1 MLGIFVMVLASQK
14 DTLID
19 LGEAQRRAGAMMG
32 AVAFGKDKGG
42 IYAEAVSEME
52 LPATRLSSLGQ
63 YDGKGGFSFSDPDS
77 ATKAAAYVKSVEATT
92 GVNRCFTKLDKEI
105 VIYRAPIQEAYR
117 PETEVKIATAVQ
129 LWVENPEEYRY
140 FKTLAEAY
148 GIKWG
153 VDEKKVKQGGK
164 PLPKDL
170 VDKCHVVMEFW
181 DAYSRV
187 EVTNDTSMVMVYK
200 KDIKSKAEVNFSK
213 SAELFRGFLLSDSV
227 FQMYDVYAEESP
239 MKARIETEMGD
250 LKARVDFF
258 ARYLTE
264 GSFLFQEAKR
274 ELVTGPDGAQAIKET
289 PEKRG
294 TRWDFVKWFL
304 PDLVDVTQRTLKSF
318 GKTLK

>member
-14 DTLID
+14 DTLIN
-19 LGEAQRRAGAMMG
+19 LGEAQKRAGAIIG
-32 AVAFGKDKGG
+32 ALELGKKKGG

-52 LPATRLSSLGQ
+52 LAATRLSSLGQ
-63 YDGKGGFSFSDPDS
+63 YDGRGGFTFSDPDS
-77 ATKAAAYVKSVEATT
+77 ATKAAAYVNSVEATT
-92 GVNRCFTKLDKEI
+92 GVNRCFTRLDKQI

-117 PETEVKIATAVQ
+117 PETEVKISPAVQ

-140 FKTLAEAY
+140 FKTLADAY

-153 VDEKKVKQGGK
+153 VDEKRAKQTGK

-170 VDKCHVVMEFW
+170 VEKCRLVMEFW
-181 DAYSRV
+181 SAYDKI

-227 FQMYDVYAEESP
+227 FQIYNIYAEESP
-239 MKARIETEMGD
+239 MKPKIETEMND

-264 GSFLFQEAKR
+264 GSYLFQEARR
-274 ELVTGPDGAQAIKET
+274 ELVTGPDGTQSIKET

-294 TRWDFVKWFL
+294 SRWDFVKWFL
-304 PDLVDVTQRTLKSF
+304 PDLVDVTQRTLKAF